1 MQFTN
6 PDLISQ
12 AYKLVSKKWIL
23 AIVAIIVIG
32 LLSNLPSAIDEKL
45 ALLSIFLSGA
55 FAVGSATFF
64 LKIVRGQEEKIEDI
78 FEGFRTNYLASL
90 VATIVTFLVVF
101 LGFIAL
107 IIPGIILGLGLS
119 QTYYILAEDKEISG
133 IDAMKKSWEM
143 MDGWKM
149 KYFLLCLLYFGMSI
163 LGLLALVIGLLFVI
177 PIISTSNA
185 LFYEKLKAG
194 ELKKP

>member
-1 MQFTN
+1 MQYTN
-6 PDLISQ
+6 PDLISH

-23 AIVAIIVIG
+23 AIVAVILVG
-32 LLSNLPSAIDEKL
+32 LISNLGSAIDEKL
-45 ALLSIFLSGA
+45 AILNIFLSGA
-55 FAVGSATFF
+55 LAVGSATFF
-64 LKIVRGQEEKIEDI
+64 LKIVRGQEERIEDI
-78 FEGFRTNYLASL
+78 FEGFKTNYVATL
-90 VATIVTFLVVF
+90 VATIVSLIVVM

-107 IIPGIILGLGLS
+107 IIPGVILGLGLS

-149 KYFLLCLLYFGMSI
+149 KYFLLCLLYFGMGI
-163 LGLLALVIGLLFVI
+163 LGLLALVVGLLFVI

-185 LFYEKLKAG
+185 LFYEKLKTG
-194 ELKKP
+194 QLKQP

>member
-1 MQFTN
+1 MQYSN
-6 PDLISQ
+6 PDLISK
-12 AYKLVSKKWIL
+12 AYELVSKKWIL
-23 AIVAIIVIG
+23 AIVAVILVG
-32 LLSNLPSAIDEKL
+32 LISNLASAIDQKL
-45 ALLSIFLSGA
+45 AILNVFLSGA
-55 FAVGSATFF
+55 LAVGSATFF
-64 LKIVRGQEEKIEDI
+64 LKIVRGQEERIEDI
-78 FEGFRTNYLASL
+78 FEGFKTNYVASL
-90 VATIVTFLVVF
+90 VATIVMGIVII

-107 IIPGIILGLGLS
+107 IIPGVILGLGLS

-143 MDGWKM
+143 MDGWKT
-149 KYFLLCLLYFGMSI
+149 KYFLLCLLYFGMGI
-163 LGLLALVIGLLFVI
+163 LGLLALIVGLLFVI